1 MIHSRPTGRFSFV
14 CPYIHEAQFMPANF
28 TSGWLGN
35 GERAWHGMGVV
46 TDGTLP
52 AREAF
57 ETADALF
64 TVDKRELEYPNS
76 DYREGLSDPCEATFT
91 AKGVYGIVRTDTQA
105 LLGVVSRQYEL
116 VQNDS
121 LLRMAEFIR
130 EEADMDSVVVLADG
144 AKVAFTATLR
154 GASADIVPGDTVK
167 RRLVG
172 YLGHDGKTGCGAKF
186 TDIRVVCQNTLAAAL
201 SSSGKGSS
209 ITHKNGANQQ
219 FDALIQSIDIAR
231 QDFNVQCEL
240 LREFTRFSL
249 PTECVDD
256 YFEMVYDVKE
266 GADFR
271 KRSKLW
277 QAYRSGFGAEMHHG
291 TLWGA
296 VNAVTQ
302 LETSTL
308 GQTAKGMSTR
318 FNSAN
323 FGPGLRYSRK
333 AIEVAKSLIT
343 C

>member
-1 MIHSRPTGRFSFV
+1 
-14 CPYIHEAQFMPANF
+14 MPANF

-57 ETADALF
+57 ETAEALF
-64 TVDKRELEYPNS
+64 TVEKRPLFYPFGLPDPTGIGGVVEYKPTGT
-76 DYREGLSDPCEATFT
+76 Y
-91 AKGVYGIVRTDTQA
+91 GVVRTDTQC
-105 LLGVVSRQYEL
+105 LLGTVSEQYEI

-144 AKVAFTATLR
+144 AKIAFTATLR
-154 GASADIVPGDTVK
+154 GASAEIVAGDTVK
-167 RRLVG
+167 RRIVG

-201 SSSGKGSS
+201 SDSGKGSS

-231 QDFNVQCEL
+231 QDFTDQCEL
-240 LREFTRFSL
+240 MREFSRYDMSGQF
-249 PTECVDD
+249 DD
-256 YFEMVYDVKE
+256 FIDTVYRIEE
-266 GADFR
+266 GDTFK
-271 KRSKLW
+271 KREKLW
-277 QAYRSGFGAEMHHG
+277 RAYNFGFGSEFHAG

-302 LETSTL
+302 IETSTL
-308 GQTAKGMSTR
+308 GLTRAEYARR
-318 FNSAN
+318 FNSAA
-323 FGPGLRYSRK
+323 FGPGMSKSKR
-333 AIEVAKSLIT
+333 AIEVAKDMLVS

>member
-1 MIHSRPTGRFSFV
+1 
-14 CPYIHEAQFMPANF
+14 MPANF

-64 TVDKRELEYPNS
+64 TVEKRELLYPVVES
-76 DYREGLSDPCEATFT
+76 PLEHIDEGLPYYDEDMQQPA
-91 AKGVYGIVRTDTQA
+91 GVYGVVRTDTQA
-105 LLGVVSRQYEL
+105 LLGVVSKQYEL
-116 VQNDS
+116 VQNDA

-154 GASADIVPGDTVK
+154 GAETDIIPGDTVK

-201 SSSGKGSS
+201 GDSGAHSS
-209 ITHKNGANQQ
+209 ITHKNGANAN
-219 FDALIQSIDIAR
+219 FNALIQSINTAR
-231 QDFNVQCEL
+231 QSFDDQCAL
-240 LREFTRFSL
+240 MREFTRVSMGQDAFD
-249 PTECVDD
+249 EYVDS
-256 YFEMVYDVKE
+256 VYGIEE
-266 GADFR
+266 GDKFR
-271 KRSKLW
+271 KRDKLRN
-277 QAYRSGFGAEMHHG
+277 AFFNGMGANYAPMS
-291 TLWGA
+291 LWNG
-296 VNAVTQ
+296 VNAITQ
-302 LETSTL
+302 VETSTRN
-308 GQTAKGMSTR
+308 QTRAGEKR
-318 FNSAN
+318 QFARAN
-323 FGPGLRYSRK
+323 FGAGLVMSRK
-333 AIEVAKSLIT
+333 AMQVAEDLLVS

>member
-1 MIHSRPTGRFSFV
+1 
-14 CPYIHEAQFMPANF
+14 MPANF

-64 TVDKRELEYPNS
+64 TVEKRELLYPTW
-76 DYREGLSDPCEATFT
+76 EEAGGNPQ
-91 AKGVYGIVRTDTQA
+91 AYQSQQSAGVYGVVRTDTQA
-105 LLGVVSRQYEL
+105 LLGVVSKQYEL

-201 SSSGKGSS
+201 SDSGKGSS

-219 FDALIQSIDIAR
+219 FNALIQSIDIAR
-231 QDFNVQCEL
+231 QDFTSQCEL
-240 LREFTRFSL
+240 MREFSRVSMVQAG
-249 PTECVDD
+249 VDD
-256 YFEMVYDVKE
+256 FFEEVYSIEE
-266 GADFR
+266 GQTFR
-271 KRSKLW
+271 KREKLW
-277 QAYRSGFGAEMHHG
+277 RAYNGGFGAEFHIN
-291 TLWGA
+291 TLWGC

-302 LETSTL
+302 VETSTL
-308 GQTAKGMSTR
+308 GKTAKGMSNT
-318 FNSAN
+318 FNRAN
-323 FGPGLRYSRK
+323 FGAGLTLSRK
-333 AIEVAKSLIT
+333 AIEVAKDYLT
-343 C
+343 VC